1 MCYTRYDLSQTNV
14 CNENYATENI
24 VKIFKSRNSQLV
36 KTLEMYKSDF
46 QIMKKALSH
55 EFQITIN

>member
-55 EFQITIN
+55 